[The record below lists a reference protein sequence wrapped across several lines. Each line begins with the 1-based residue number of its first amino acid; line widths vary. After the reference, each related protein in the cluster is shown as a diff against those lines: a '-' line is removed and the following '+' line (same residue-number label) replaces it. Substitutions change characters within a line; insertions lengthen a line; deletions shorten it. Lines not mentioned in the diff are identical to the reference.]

1 MKTTTYLSF
10 LFLLFICF
18 ANAQNWNT
26 FNTFAGL
33 YYGEK
38 ISIGV
43 KGGVIYANDLVV
55 DIYPESEMQYKILAL
70 YFTPT
75 IKFKIT
81 SR

>member
-1 MKTTTYLSF
+1 MRRIGTHSTPLPGCIMKK
-10 LFLLFICF
+10 
-18 ANAQNWNT
+18 
-26 FNTFAGL
+26 
-33 YYGEK
+33 K

-55 DIYPESEMQYKILAL
+55 DIYPESEMQYKILML